1 MTRDAGTG
9 SGPLAGV
16 RVVDVTQ
23 YIAGPGAT
31 SVLADLGADVVK
43 VEPLR
48 GEATRHLGSFGQ
60 GMFHAYNRRKRSLA
74 VDLSTARGRAV
85 VAELI
90 ADADVVVQN
99 LRPSAM
105 AAMGLDAAGLRER
118 NPRLIYVSISGF
130 GAEGPGAR
138 RAGLDIAAQAE
149 SGIMSITGEAA
160 GEPQRVGFAVVD
172 VATAQAAAQAI
183 LAALYDRERGGTA
196 ADIELSLIETAVNI
210 QAANV
215 TEYFV
220 TGRAPVR
227 SGNGQPGA
235 APAADLIRTKD
246 GFVVLSAYT
255 PPHWARLCELIG
267 RHDLVTDERL
277 ATVEARVAHRS
288 LLHEVLDDA
297 FSAMTTDECVERL
310 TGNGLVAGAVRD
322 YDGMVG
328 DEVVER
334 LGVVGRFDRAPT
346 GTPGRYIRL
355 PYRMSTL
362 EPTLGG
368 VPAPAVGEH
377 TRSLLTELG
386 YEPADIVTL
395 VDEGVVAD
403 HPTAG
408 TAGTRIAN
416 GGVV

>member
-130 GAEGPGAR
+130 GAEGPDAR

-210 QAANV
+210 QAAQCDRV
-215 TEYFV
+215 LRDGARPGPQRQRATWCGS
-220 TGRAPVR
+220 GRRPDPHQGR
-227 SGNGQPGA
+227 LRGA
-235 APAADLIRTKD
+235 LGLHAATLGTALR
-246 GFVVLSAYT
+246 
-255 PPHWARLCELIG
+255 
-267 RHDLVTDERL
+267 
-277 ATVEARVAHRS
+277 AHR
-288 LLHEVLDDA
+288 
-297 FSAMTTDECVERL
+297 
-310 TGNGLVAGAVRD
+310 
-322 YDGMVG
+322 
-328 DEVVER
+328 
-334 LGVVGRFDRAPT
+334 PT
-346 GTPGRYIRL
+346 RPGHR
-355 PYRMSTL
+355 
-362 EPTLGG
+362 
-368 VPAPAVGEH
+368 
-377 TRSLLTELG
+377 
-386 YEPADIVTL
+386 
-395 VDEGVVAD
+395 
-403 HPTAG
+403 
-408 TAGTRIAN
+408 
-416 GGVV
+416 

>member
-1 MTRDAGTG
+1 MTRDQGAGD
-9 SGPLAGV
+9 GPLSGV

-43 VEPLR
+43 VEPVR

-74 VDLSTARGRAV
+74 VDLSSESGREV
-85 VAELI
+85 VAALI
-90 ADADVVVQN
+90 DTADVVVQN

-105 AAMGLDAAGLRER
+105 TSMGLSAERLRVR

-130 GAEGPGAR
+130 GTEGPGAR

-149 SGIMSITGEAA
+149 SGIMSITGEADR
-160 GEPQRVGFAVVD
+160 EPQRVGFALVD

-183 LAALYDRERGGTA
+183 LAALFDRERGGAA

-220 TGRAPVR
+220 TGRSPVR

-246 GFVVLSAYT
+246 GFAVLSAYT

-267 RHDLVTDERL
+267 RPDLVTDPRL
-277 ATVEARVAHRS
+277 ATVEARVAHRA
-288 LLHEVLDDA
+288 LLHEVLDEA
-297 FSAMTTDECVERL
+297 FAAMTTDECVEQL
-310 TGNGLVAGAVRD
+310 TGHGLVAGAVRD
-322 YDGMVG
+322 YDRMVG

-334 LGVVGRFDRAPT
+334 LGIVGRLDEAPA
-346 GTPGRYIRL
+346 GTPTRYVRL

-362 EPTLGG
+362 EPRLGG

-377 TRSLLTELG
+377 TRSLLADLG
-386 YEPADIVTL
+386 YSDAEVSAMLDG
-395 VDEGVVAD
+395 GVVAEHD
-403 HPTAG
+403 PGQLDTDLVD
-408 TAGTRIAN
+408 